1 MKNSMKFPFEERK
14 YEVLKRG
21 EEKTNLE
28 WGKAPEQRTI
38 EELLD
43 YGLLILNKHQGPTS
57 HQIVDTVKKILHLD
71 KAGHSGTL
79 DPNVTGVLVIALGKA
94 TRVVEVLLTGGKEYI
109 CLMHLHTPVEEDL
122 IRKTFKEYMGKIE
135 QMPPKRS
142 AVKRQLRTRE
152 LYYLDIVEI
161 EGQDVLF
168 RVGCEAGTYIR
179 TLCVDLGKKLN
190 SRGHMQELV
199 RSRVCTFSDQ
209 EWISLHDLKDAWE
222 DHKEGKEEQIKTILL
237 PFERAVA
244 HIPKIWLSDFAV
256 DSIAHGAFLSVPGII
271 KLDSD
276 IELGDRVALFSLK
289 GELIGIGQAKMNSQ
303 NMWKQQKGVAVGETK
318 VFIEPGVYPRYKK
331 NEEKSTS

>member
-1 MKNSMKFPFEERK
+1 MEFPFEKRK
-14 YEVLKRG
+14 YEIIKRA
-21 EEKTNLE
+21 EEKTNPA

-38 EELLD
+38 QELLE
-43 YGLLILNKHQGPTS
+43 YGVIILNKSQGPTS
-57 HQIVDTVKKILHLD
+57 HQAVDTVKKILNLD

-109 CLMHLHTPVEEDL
+109 CLMHLHTPVDEDL
-122 IRKTFKEYMGKIE
+122 IKKTFKDYMGKIE
-135 QMPPKRS
+135 QMPPKKS

-152 LYYLDIVEI
+152 IYYLDILEMN
-161 EGQDVLF
+161 GQDVLF
-168 RVGCEAGTYIR
+168 KVGCEAGTYIR

-199 RSRVCTFSDQ
+199 RSRVCTFTDQ
-209 EWISLHDLKDAWE
+209 EWISLHDLKDASE
-222 DHKEGKEEQIKTILL
+222 DYKEGNETSLKKILL

-244 HIPKIWLSDFAV
+244 HIPKIWISDFAV

-271 KLDSD
+271 KLHSD
-276 IELGDRVALFSLK
+276 IEVGDRVALLSLK

-303 NMWKQQKGVAVGETK
+303 NMFKQEKGIAVGEIK
-318 VFIEPGVYPRYKK
+318 VFIEPGVYPKYKK
-331 NEEKSTS
+331 NEGKDTV